1 MDAVLERILSLI
13 PKKNNGD
20 YVFGA
25 KKRFC
30 DSIGIESQTLSD
42 WISGR
47 SSSYMNKLLEIAL
60 ANDVSMTW
68 LKTGEDVP
76 DNFKLAFNEFNEEH
90 EALQILRDNPA
101 TRTLL
106 IAGKHLTADQINN
119 FADLMKSIS
128 KGNETDAD

>member
-1 MDAVLERILSLI
+1 MDPVLERILSLI
-13 PKKNNGD
+13 PKKENGD

-42 WISGR
+42 WIGGR
-47 SSSYMNKLLEIAL
+47 SNSYMNKILEIAL
-60 ANDVSMTW
+60 THDVSTVW
-68 LKTGEDVP
+68 LRTGEDIHDDFV
-76 DNFKLAFNEFNEEH
+76 LAVNESNENA

-106 IAGKHLTADQINN
+106 NAGKHLTAEQINN
-119 FADLMKSIS
+119 FAKLMESIPEGG
-128 KGNETDAD
+128 K

>member
-13 PKKNNGD
+13 PKKKNGD

-25 KKRFC
+25 KKRLC

-76 DNFKLAFNEFNEEH
+76 DDFKLAFNEFNEEH

>member
-13 PKKNNGD
+13 PKKENGD
-20 YVFGA
+20 FVFGA
-25 KKRFC
+25 KKKFC
-30 DSIGIESQTLSD
+30 QSIGIESQTLSD

-60 ANDVSMTW
+60 AYDVSTVW

-76 DNFKLAFNEFNEEH
+76 DNFKIAINEFNEEH

-106 IAGKHLTADQINN
+106 IAGKHLTADQINK
-119 FADLMKSIS
+119 FADLMESIG
-128 KGNETDAD
+128 KETNNAD